1 MGRVVNNSPFPT
13 SRDEKLG
20 DLFFWGGNSV
30 FLVPERRI
38 SCRAKPTCG
47 DRAKRGVA
55 RAKRGMKFVSEGT
68 KNTEFLSK
76 IDKSTSESSLLVG
89 IELFSLQ
96 AIFRKCGHHLE
107 HFAKFFFFPHLR
119 EKNYFFPSFEGK
131 KMKII
136 FFPSNSFF
144 SLKWG
149 KSIFYMVTSVST

>member
-1 MGRVVNNSPFPT
+1 MGLNSPFST
-13 SRDEKLG
+13 IRGEKLG
-20 DLFFWGGNSV
+20 DLFFRGGNSG

-96 AIFRKCGHHLE
+96 AIFRKCGRHLE
-107 HFAKFFFFPHLR
+107 HFAKKFFFPQ
-119 EKNYFFPSFEGK
+119 NYFFPSMREIYFLYG
-131 KMKII
+131 
-136 FFPSNSFF
+136 
-144 SLKWG
+144 
-149 KSIFYMVTSVST
+149 Y